1 MFIYCEG
8 DIFASDADA
17 LINTVN
23 CKGVMG
29 KGLAADFKRNYPE
42 NYLNYRNECLN
53 RRLTTGK
60 LSVFDE
66 KGKTII
72 NFPTKDDW
80 RKPSK
85 LSYISEGLDSLAEYL
100 NHSRIKSIAIP
111 KLGCGL
117 GGLEWTAVRPLI
129 EEKLSNISKTIRIDI
144 YGEPDL
150 SSETTEPLKQL
161 ILKNVVQ
168 NLNRNPDIEVLAVA
182 CCFIDYFS
190 MNPIFEAKLNTQSSK
205 IEYGENTAQAL
216 HSILLNLTEHPKNSL
231 DKSIPAIRISSDI
244 KRAIRSTSFVLNEI
258 SVKRDLYILLVILS
272 QLTGL
277 GNSGLKT
284 INKDEVLELI
294 VRQLPRMVKDTAK
307 KKTLELL
314 DFLCELGYLAE
325 TLLGYEI
332 LGLSHNIYKDSIIC
346 KTIRPVVSVL
356 DYESNSGK
364 NAAEISER
372 TTKEYLV
379 SINTDEL
386 SELTKLPGIGK
397 KTAEKIIE
405 YRRKS
410 GDFTSLEELKLVP
423 GIKDKAFD
431 AVKDKISI

>member
-1 MFIYCEG
+1 MFTYCEG

-17 LINTVN
+17 LINAVN

-29 KGLAADFKRNYPE
+29 KGLAADFKKKYPKNYQ
-42 NYLNYRNECLN
+42 NYRNECLSQ
-53 RRLTTGK
+53 RLTTGK
-60 LSVFDE
+60 LSIFDE

-80 RKPSK
+80 RRPSK

-111 KLGCGL
+111 KLGCGI
-117 GGLEWTAVRPLI
+117 GGLDWTAVRPLI
-129 EEKLSNISKTIRIDI
+129 EEKLSPISKTIRIDI

-150 SSETTEPLKQL
+150 SSENAEPLKRL
-161 ILKNVVQ
+161 VLKNLVQ
-168 NLNRNPDIEVLAVA
+168 NLNRDPDIEILAVA

-190 MNPIFEAKLNTQSSK
+190 LNPIFEAKLNTQSSK
-205 IEYGENTAQAL
+205 IEYGENTKQAL
-216 HSILLNLTEHPKNSL
+216 HSILLNLTERPKNSL
-231 DKSIPAIRISSDI
+231 DKSIPAVRISSDI
-244 KRAIRSTSFVLNEI
+244 NRAIKSTSFVLNEI
-258 SVKRDLYILLVILS
+258 SVKRDLYILLIILS

-277 GNSGLKT
+277 GNSGLKSM
-284 INKDEVLELI
+284 NKDEVLELI
-294 VRQLPRMVKDTAK
+294 VRQLPRMDEDTAK
-307 KKTLELL
+307 KKVLELL

-332 LGLSHNIYKDSIIC
+332 LDYSYNVYTDSMIC
-346 KTIRPVVSVL
+346 KTTRPAVVVS
-356 DYESNSGK
+356 DYESDSGI

-386 SELTKLPGIGK
+386 SELIKLPGIGK

-423 GIKDKAFD
+423 GIKDKAFN